1 MLRQRVITALL
12 MVAVLL
18 PAVFAPSVQWLALLG
33 LGLIMAAGW
42 EWGRLIGCHSPKALW
57 CGASC
62 LLACLLTWWLDPL
75 GLNRPLFWSVL
86 ALAWCWGAIWMLR
99 SGLQGWPGLP
109 PVLKWLVGMGILWGT
124 WVALF
129 NAKAMGTNFT
139 LSVLLLVWAADISA
153 YFAGR
158 AFGRH
163 KLAPSISPGK
173 TWEGVGGALLGVLL
187 LSQVWLQ
194 IDHFRPDWSPSLYTR
209 LQPLGPWFALA
220 CLVLLTAMSVAGDL
234 VESLLKRC
242 ANVKDSSQLLPGHGG
257 VLDRIDALLPTLPL
271 ALCFSTWVAA

>member
-18 PAVFAPSVQWLALLG
+18 PAVFAQGVQWLALVG
-33 LGLIMAAGW
+33 LMLIVTAGW
-42 EWGRLIGCHSPKALW
+42 EWGRLIGLSSPMAIW
-57 CGASC
+57 CGLTC
-62 LLACLLTWWLDPL
+62 LLACLLTWWLDPVW
-75 GLNRPLFWSVL
+75 LNQRLFWSVL
-86 ALAWCWGAIWMLR
+86 AVVWCLGAAWMLS

-109 PVLKWLVGMGILWGT
+109 VGLKWVLGLGVMWST

-139 LSVLLLVWAADISA
+139 LSVLVLVWAADIAA
-153 YFAGR
+153 YFSGR

-173 TWEGVGGALLGVLL
+173 SWEGVWGAMLGVLL
-187 LSQVWLQ
+187 LSQIWLQ
-194 IDHFRPDWSPSLYTR
+194 IDLHQPDWSPSLYTR
-209 LQPLGPWFALA
+209 LHSMGSWGAWA
-220 CLVLLTAMSVAGDL
+220 CLGLLTAMSVAGDL

-242 ANVKDSSQLLPGHGG
+242 AGVKDSSQLLPGHGG

-271 ALCFSTWVAA
+271 ALCLSSWVTA